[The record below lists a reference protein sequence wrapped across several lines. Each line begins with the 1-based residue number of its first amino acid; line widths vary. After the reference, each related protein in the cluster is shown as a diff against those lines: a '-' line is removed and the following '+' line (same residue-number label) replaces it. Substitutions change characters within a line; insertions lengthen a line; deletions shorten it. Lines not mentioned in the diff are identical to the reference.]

1 MMKFPTLLWSGV
13 CATFLLLATALPV
26 AAQYTPNPRDYAAHR
41 FLMDD
46 GTGNGFYGI
55 IRLSGVLTSHI
66 YYDFP
71 TNASGSFIFS
81 NSSGGQTIT
90 GGLTVDDLT
99 LTTPLEAT
107 SGGTGFSSYAIGD
120 ML

>member
-1 MMKFPTLLWSGV
+1 MNQTPLPSIRIIAVSAALLFSP
-13 CATFLLLATALPV
+13 FLAH
-26 AAQYTPNPRDYAAHR
+26 AQYTPNPRDYAAHR

-46 GTGNGFYGI
+46 GTGDGFYGI
-55 IRLSGVLTSHI
+55 IRLSGTLTSHI